1 MATGMEATNTSA
13 VATDSK
19 VTGIRANTTD
29 PEELNHSMD
38 MGRLTTAINQVEQGM
53 DNNCQLIGQIT
64 DMVRKR
70 GGVVPI
76 AINSC
81 IET

>member
-1 MATGMEATNTSA
+1 MATGMEATNTSS

-19 VTGIRANTTD
+19 ETGIAIPTD
-29 PEELNHSMD
+29 PVELNHFMD
-38 MGRLTTAINQVEQGM
+38 MGRLTTAINQVEHGM
-53 DNNCQLIGQIT
+53 DRIGQIT

-70 GGVVPI
+70 GGVALI

>member
-29 PEELNHSMD
+29 QEELNHSMD
-38 MGRLTTAINQVEQGM
+38 TGSLTTAINQVEQGM

-70 GGVVPI
+70 GGVAPI